1 MTMKKRIFL
10 SNTAMVLISLLIL
23 FGIGGSSV
31 VLFKDEFM
39 KVIEQNAELP
49 ENIYQVET
57 LLMENQENPMKWE
70 TLSSQLG
77 DYQFELYV
85 SDEKQEKQYSNVR
98 HSEWE
103 CIEELEGEPFSSD
116 EIHIYNMEGATIVK
130 SRVSLADGPYYVY
143 AAYYPDELSLWGMDR
158 GMFEMFLIV
167 FAISG
172 FLAIAGLLLC
182 CQLFTKSMIKRI
194 MKPVDELNQA
204 VLRINDG
211 NLDEPI
217 SYDKED
223 EFGKVCHTF
232 NEMQKHLKEGNE
244 QKEKYE
250 KARTEMVSGISHD
263 LRTPLTSVKGY
274 IKGMLDGVANTPEKK
289 ERYLKISYQKA
300 CDMEI
305 LLQKLFFFSKLE
317 TGNMPIFR
325 KVTDLNSWLK
335 SYVEQRQTESEN
347 HTWQLHFL
355 PEKEPCFVDIDTE
368 QMKRVFNN
376 LIENSL
382 KYANTEQIE
391 IIMHL
396 KKQEEKVHLLV
407 QDNGKGVEEEKL
419 PFIFD
424 QFYRADEARNS
435 KRDGSGLGLYVCKYI
450 INEQDGEIS
459 AYNRNGLV
467 IEIILPV
474 VGQEGKE

>member
-23 FGIGGSSV
+23 FGIGGFSV
-31 VLFKDEFM
+31 LLFEDEFM

-57 LLMENQENPMKWE
+57 LLMENQQNPMDWD
-70 TLSSQLG
+70 TLSRQLG

-85 SDEKQEKQYSNVR
+85 SDEEKKEQYSNVR

-103 CIEELEGEPFSSD
+103 CIEELERDKFVSD
-116 EIHIYNMEGATIVK
+116 KIHIYNMEGATIVK
-130 SRVSLADGPYYVY
+130 SRVFVSGASYYVY
-143 AAYYPDELSLWGMDR
+143 AAYYPDERLMFEIDR
-158 GMFEMFLIV
+158 GMYEMFLIV

-194 MKPVDELNQA
+194 MKPVDELNRA

-217 SYDKED
+217 TYDRED

-289 ERYLKISYQKA
+289 EQYLKISYQKA
-300 CDMEI
+300 CDMEV

-317 TGNMPIFR
+317 TGNMPIFK
-325 KVTDLNSWLK
+325 KVIDLNSWLAT
-335 SYVEQRQTESEN
+335 YVEQRQTESRN
-347 HTWQLHFL
+347 HTWELNFV
-355 PEKEPCFVDIDTE
+355 PETDACPVDIDTE
-368 QMKRVFNN
+368 QMKRVLNN

-382 KYANTEQIE
+382 KYVDEETIE
-391 IIMHL
+391 ISIHL
-396 KKQEEKVHLLV
+396 RKQDGKAHLLV
-407 QDNGKGVEEEKL
+407 HDNGKGVEEEKL
-419 PFIFD
+419 PHIFE
-424 QFYRADEARNS
+424 QFYRGDEARNS

-450 INEQDGEIS
+450 INEQDGEIF
-459 AYNRNGLV
+459 AYNQNGLV
-467 IEIILPV
+467 VEMILPIAE
-474 VGQEGKE
+474 EGRKE